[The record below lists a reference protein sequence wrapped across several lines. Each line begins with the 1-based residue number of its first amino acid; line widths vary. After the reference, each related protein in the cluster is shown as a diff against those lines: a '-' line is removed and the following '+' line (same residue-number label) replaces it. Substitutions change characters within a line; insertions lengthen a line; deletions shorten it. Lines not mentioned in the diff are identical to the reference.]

1 MLKCLIRKQLW
12 MNLMRYVLYRIVVNI
27 YLKPIL
33 KVCIIYRVPFV
44 VKFMFSLTNIVSV
57 TPDTPTD

>member
-1 MLKCLIRKQLW
+1 MPDPQATLDEFDEICSDSCKYI
-12 MNLMRYVLYRIVVNI
+12 
-27 YLKPIL
+27 KPML